1 MMLKPFIRTIVAMA
15 MIVLATGARAEFDLD
30 KLMRDTSDD
39 FVRPVY
45 AAFADSTK
53 QLVAAQSALC
63 GNPAEDQ
70 LKTARAAF
78 SAVLGAWSRA
88 EVFRVGPVVQEN
100 RLERILFYPD
110 RKGTGLKQVQA
121 VLADKDDTATEPT
134 ALAAKSVAMQGLGAF
149 EFVSFGSGNETLMTL
164 EGDFRCRYGLAIAQN
179 LAEISRQLEASWT
192 AGGEVDSDWNSHDE
206 ANPFARNDR
215 EALNLVL
222 GTIIHGLEQIQ
233 DIRIGAFLDIKEGKD
248 KPKSAIY
255 WRSGLTIRSITENL
269 QSLQSLFDVSGL
281 DGALPDGQ
289 AYVAESIRFDFKAA
303 LEALKT
309 LDRPVEELLADA
321 KAREKLVFVRNTVGD
336 LIHRFDQEFA
346 VATGLAAGFSFADG
360 D

>member
-1 MMLKPFIRTIVAMA
+1 MMSLFRTIIACS
-15 MIVLATGARAEFDLD
+15 MIAFATGARAEFDLD
-30 KLMRDTSDD
+30 KLMRDTSDN
-39 FVRPVY
+39 FVRPAY

-53 QLVAAQSALC
+53 QLVAAQSELC
-63 GNPAEDQ
+63 ENPAEDQ
-70 LKTARAAF
+70 LKNAR
-78 SAVLGAWSRA
+78 SAYSVVLDAWSRV
-88 EVFRVGPVVQEN
+88 EIFRVGPVIQEN

-121 VLADKDDTATEPT
+121 ALSEKDEATTNPT
-134 ALAAKSVAMQGLGAF
+134 ALAAKSVAMQGLGAL
-149 EFVSFGSGNETLMTL
+149 EFINFGTGSETLLTPD
-164 EGDFRCRYGLAIAQN
+164 GAFRCRYGLAVAQN
-179 LAEISRQLEASWT
+179 LLEISRQLADAWT
-192 AGGEVDSDWNSHDE
+192 AGGEVDSHWNSHGE
-206 ANPFARNDR
+206 TNPFARNDR

-233 DIRIGAFLDIKEGKD
+233 DIRIGAFLDIKEAKD

-281 DGALPDGQ
+281 DGALPDDQ
-289 AYVAESIRFDFKAA
+289 AYVADSIRFDFKAA

-321 KAREKLVFVRNTVGD
+321 KAREKLVFVRNTIGD
-336 LIHRFDQEFA
+336 LIRRFDQEFA
-346 VATGLAAGFSFADG
+346 VASGLAAGFSFADG